1 MYTVKTKM
9 DFNSMK
15 QLPSKIVL
23 ALAFM
28 CSCSYRKATLH
39 KQSTL
44 ERREDSFNE
53 LPLERSSFHILKL
66 HLKTLGCVKCN
77 HITCESHSR
86 MTSFIY
92 RLLTQC
98 NQVGAQIFSS
108 RKLLINSTVFVRFL
122 SFSL

>member
-1 MYTVKTKM
+1 
-9 DFNSMK
+9 MK

-66 HLKTLGCVKCN
+66 HLKTLDVYKVQP
-77 HITCESHSR
+77 HH
-86 MTSFIY
+86 
-92 RLLTQC
+92 
-98 NQVGAQIFSS
+98 
-108 RKLLINSTVFVRFL
+108 VRVTLKDDVIHL
-122 SFSL
+122 SALDSV